1 MASAADVYATRVA
14 AGEEQG
20 QMVPFMQMQDEAS
33 KAGDLPL
40 AGSPSIALLAAS
52 AEAEKPSPTPRLMI
66 DNVVKQFG
74 NFQALRGV
82 TFNVNAGE
90 IHALL
95 GANGAGKSTLIRILA
110 GYHKCDS
117 GQTRLVPNH
126 DLQAESTIEF
136 IHQDLALVD
145 SLSVAENI
153 ALVRGYPKRMGR
165 ISWRDVRKQ
174 AIETL
179 AGVAGSIDV
188 DAKVAD
194 LSRAEQSLVAIGRA
208 LANKCSVLVLDEPT
222 ASLPDSDVNR
232 LFEILAGLKAQGISI
247 IFVTHRLDEVRRI
260 ADRVTILCDG
270 QVVADRSIDDISDSE
285 VVRAIVGTGQV
296 AHRRDPVE
304 LTDGGPVLMIQ
315 GGLIGD
321 AIKPIDL
328 ALRRGEILGLAGL
341 RGAGHEEVG
350 RAIAGIE
357 PFTAGKI
364 ELAGI
369 ATSLKSVRD
378 AIALGIGFATSR
390 REQEALAMTLTAREN
405 LFINPKIS
413 KRHPGWLIGKKR
425 ERFSATEL
433 AGQVMLR
440 PLRPETMVG
449 FFSGGNQQKVVLGR
463 WLNVDLRVL
472 VLEDPTIGI
481 DVGARAEIYGLIY
494 ELAARGLGVIVIS
507 SDFEELA
514 MICGRVLAF
523 DRGIIAQE
531 ISAADLSVAT
541 ITHAASGALN

>member
-1 MASAADVYATRVA
+1 
-14 AGEEQG
+14 
-20 QMVPFMQMQDEAS
+20 MVQFMQKQDEAS
-33 KAGDLPL
+33 KPGDVPL
-40 AGSPSIALLAAS
+40 AESPSIASLA
-52 AEAEKPSPTPRLMI
+52 AEAEKPSSTPRLMI

-110 GYHKCDS
+110 GYYKCDS
-117 GQTRLVPNH
+117 GQTRLVSNH
-126 DLQAESTIEF
+126 DLQAELTIEF
-136 IHQDLALVD
+136 IHQDLALVG

-153 ALVRGYPKRMGR
+153 ALVRGYPNRMGR
-165 ISWRDVRKQ
+165 ISWRGVRRQ

-208 LANKCSVLVLDEPT
+208 LANRCSVLVLDEPT
-222 ASLPDSDVNR
+222 ASLPDSDVSR
-232 LFEILAGLKAQGISI
+232 LFEILADLKAQGISI
-247 IFVTHRLDEVRRI
+247 IYVTHRLDEVRRI
-260 ADRVTILCDG
+260 ADRVTILRDG
-270 QVVADRSIDDISDSE
+270 QVVADRSIEDISDSE
-285 VVRAIVGTGQV
+285 IVTGIVGTGQ
-296 AHRRDPVE
+296 AAQRREIVE
-304 LTDGGPVLMIQ
+304 LPNRDAVLMIR

-321 AIKPIDL
+321 AIKPVDL
-328 ALRRGEILGLAGL
+328 TLWRGEILGLAGL

-350 RAIAGIE
+350 RAIAGIT
-357 PFTAGKI
+357 PFTAGTI
-364 ELAGI
+364 GLAGI
-369 ATSLKSVRD
+369 PSRLKSVRD
-378 AIALGIGFATSR
+378 AIAAGVGFATSR
-390 REQEALAMTLTAREN
+390 REQEALAMTLSAREN

-413 KRHPGWLIGKKR
+413 KRHPGWLIGKNR
-425 ERFSATEL
+425 ERVNAMEVAS
-433 AGQVMLR
+433 QVMLR
-440 PLRPETMVG
+440 PLQPETTVG
-449 FFSGGNQQKVVLGR
+449 SFSGGNQQKVVLGR

-494 ELAARGLGVIVIS
+494 ELASRGLGVIVIS

-514 MICGRVLAF
+514 MICGRVLTF
-523 DRGIIAQE
+523 DRGIITQD
-531 ISAADLSVAT
+531 ISAADLSVAA